1 MRALVLALALLAAR
15 PALAAKSACAASLHP
30 VRTAELFF
38 GQAAEGRLLADTQWK
53 AFVDEEMT
61 PRFPDGLTV
70 LDAYGQ
76 WRRPDGPISREQSKV
91 VLIVLPGRSDDQA
104 RLDSLIDAYKARFHQ
119 LSVLLV
125 EHRECARF

>member
-1 MRALVLALALLAAR
+1 MRAAIFAVALLAAA
-15 PALAAKSACAASLHP
+15 PAAGARLACPATLHG

-38 GQAAEGRLLADTQWK
+38 GAPASGEAGWK

-76 WRRPDGPISREQSKV
+76 WRRPDGPISREPSKV
-91 VLIVLPGRSDDQA
+91 VMIVLPGRADDRA
-104 RLDSLIDAYKARFHQ
+104 RLDGLIDAYKKRFHQ

>member
-1 MRALVLALALLAAR
+1 MRSALFALALLAAQ
-15 PALAAKSACAASLHP
+15 PAVAAKSSCPASLHG

-38 GQAAEGRLLADTQWK
+38 GQAMAGKLLAETEWK

-61 PRFPDGLTV
+61 PRFPDGLTI

-76 WRRPDGPISREQSKV
+76 WRRPDGPISREATKV
-91 VLIVLPGRSDDQA
+91 VVILLPGKPDDQA
-104 RLDSLIDAYKARFHQ
+104 RLDGLIDAYKRRFHQ